1 MNFLAREASAGSGGI
16 KKALPRFQ
24 ADPEQG
30 LTEEQARQRLL
41 YGYANEN
48 ISPPTKTV
56 GQIFKT
62 NICTYF
68 NLLFFIFAV
77 FVVAVGAYTS
87 LTFLPVVFANTFIG
101 IVQELRSKRVLD
113 KMSILASPRATV
125 IRGGR
130 RVSVPTDETVL
141 DDIAVFAG
149 GEQIYA
155 DAIVVSGQC
164 RVNESL
170 ITGESDEI
178 VKNPGDS
185 LTSGSFVVS
194 GECAARRDKV
204 GRECFVSRLTLE
216 AKKGKFAGR
225 GEMMDSLQK
234 IVKVIGIIV
243 IPLGIAMFLQQHL
256 FLEQTIR
263 DSVVSTVAALIGM
276 IPEGLF
282 LLASVALTVSIM
294 RLARKKTLVHDMG
307 CIESLA
313 RVDVLCVDKTGTIT
327 ESKMELK
334 DVEPLCPDRFTAE
347 DIHSIMCSYC
357 AAVGG
362 ENDTMRALAEFFS
375 DLPEGQP
382 QDVLPFTSANKFSG
396 VEFPGGTYLLG
407 APEMILGSRFDLLKD
422 RIEAHSAKGRRVLL
436 LAMYEGSI
444 HEPVNSYAVFP
455 VALITLVN
463 AIRPEAPKTFA
474 FFREQGVTIKVIS
487 GDNPLTVST
496 VAGEAGI
503 ENAELYV
510 DARTLTTDQKIKHA
524 VEKYTVF
531 GRVTPSQK
539 RKLVRAIKRRGHTV
553 AMTGDGVN
561 DVLALKTSDCSVAM
575 ASGSD
580 VACQVSQ
587 LVLLDSNFAS
597 MPSVVL
603 EGRRVINNIER
614 SASLFIVKNV
624 FSLLLAI
631 TTLIISVPY
640 PLTPAQLSLVNVL
653 TIGVPSFVLAMAP
666 DKNLVHGRFIK
677 NVLRRALPAGITDY
691 LAVFASILI
700 GQRLGLDNDMLATTT
715 TVIMGAVGFMM
726 LFTACRPFTVI
737 NRILLITM
745 LAGFVLALIFLRGF
759 FGLVALPGKAFWML
773 VIIIA
778 ACVPV
783 MFLLTKLLQRLLAD
797 RR

>member
-1 MNFLAREASAGSGGI
+1 MAPSKTAVKGTI
-16 KKALPRFQ
+16 IKALPRIQ
-24 ADPEQG
+24 TSPEEG
-30 LTEEQARQRLL
+30 LTSAQAQQRLK

-68 NLLFFIFAV
+68 NLLFFIFAI
-77 FVVAVGAYTS
+77 FIVAVGAYTS
-87 LTFLPVVFANTFIG
+87 LTFLPVIFANTFIG

-113 KMSILASPRATV
+113 KMSILTSPKATV
-125 IRGGR
+125 IRDGKT
-130 RVSVPTDETVL
+130 VSVPTDETVL
-141 DDIAVFAG
+141 DDVALFSG
-149 GEQIYA
+149 GDQIYA
-155 DAIVVSGQC
+155 DAIVLSGQC

-170 ITGESDEI
+170 VTGESDEI

-185 LTSGSFVVS
+185 LTSGSFIVS
-194 GECAARRDKV
+194 GECLARLDKV

-234 IVKVIGIIV
+234 IVKVIGIII
-243 IPLGIAMFLQQHL
+243 IPLGIALFLQQHL
-256 FLEQTIR
+256 LLDQSIR

-294 RLARKKTLVHDMG
+294 RLAQKKTLVHDMG

-327 ESKMELK
+327 ESAMEAK
-334 DVEPLCPDRFTAE
+334 DIVPLDPDRFALE
-347 DIHSIMCSYC
+347 DIESVMTDYC

-362 ENDTMRALAEFFS
+362 ENDTMTALCGRFM
-375 DLPEGQP
+375 GQVREEP
-382 QDVLPFTSANKFSG
+382 IAILPFTSANKYSA
-396 VEFPGGTYLLG
+396 VEFQSGAFVLG
-407 APEMILGSRFDLLKD
+407 APEMILKERFEKL
-422 RIEAHSAKGRRVLL
+422 RGAVEEHSAKGRRVLL
-436 LAMYEGSI
+436 LAMYGGDI
-444 HEPVNSYAVFP
+444 LEPVKSGAVFP
-455 VALITLVN
+455 VALITLIN
-463 AIRPEAPKTFA
+463 TIRPEAPNTFG
-474 FFREQGVTIKVIS
+474 FFRQQGVNIKVIS

-496 VAGEAGI
+496 VAAEAGI
-503 ENAELYV
+503 ENAEAYV
-510 DARTLTTDQKIKHA
+510 DARTLNTDQKIKHA

-539 RKLVRAIKRRGHTV
+539 RKLIRAIKRQGHTV

-561 DVLALKTSDCSVAM
+561 DVLALKAADCSVAM

-640 PLTPAQLSLVNVL
+640 PITPAQLSLVTAL
-653 TIGVPSFVLAMAP
+653 TIGVPSFVLALAP
-666 DKNLVHGRFIK
+666 DKELVHGRFIK

-691 LAVFASILI
+691 LAVLI
-700 GQRLGLDNDMLATTT
+700 SLLIAQRLGFDSGITATTT
-715 TVIMGAVGFMM
+715 TIIMAAVGFMM
-726 LFTACRPFTVI
+726 LFTACRPFTTV
-737 NRILLITM
+737 NRALFIAM
-745 LAGFVLALIFLRGF
+745 VAGFVLSLIFLSGF
-759 FGLVALPGKAFWML
+759 FGLTALPGKAVLML
-773 VIIIA
+773 AVIIA

-783 MFLLTKLLQRLLAD
+783 MYVLTKLVQRLLGG
-797 RR
+797 R